1 MRLPSF
7 LTSGYSFKNNEYE
20 IKLKY
25 ILFNLMLLFNALM
38 VGIMIFVRV
47 SQQEYTQAFADG
59 LYVFFGFVSFFLAR
73 HSQQYFEKLI
83 VFVILYSYVI
93 TTASLLMI
101 KNPFVGISWFIV
113 LLIISFF
120 LRGTKT
126 GTIIFVISQITIFSI
141 GILKWH
147 YSLETILIAMIPYY
161 SIFFFMLFFE
171 KRNNE
176 YKQIVEK
183 QKEEFKHR
191 AEYDS
196 LTNIPN
202 RVLFNDRFKE
212 YLKKSKRSNEKIA
225 VCFLDIDKFKE
236 INDNY
241 GHEVGDIVLQKVTQR
256 LRSQIRESDTFA
268 RLGGDEFAIIINDF
282 HKRSDVIMIIEKF
295 FKVMEE
301 EFVIKEQ
308 TICVTLSIG
317 IIFVP
322 ENCYN
327 IDIVMN
333 HADQAMYEAKKSGRN
348 QYSIG
353 ENLKG
358 RCSPPDG
365 CGT

>member
-1 MRLPSF
+1 
-7 LTSGYSFKNNEYE
+7 
-20 IKLKY
+20 
-25 ILFNLMLLFNALM
+25 MLLFNAFM
-38 VGIMIFVRV
+38 VGIMIFVRI

-59 LYVFFGFVSFFLAR
+59 IYVLFGVITFFLAR
-73 HSQQYFEKLI
+73 RSQKYFEKLI
-83 VFVILYSYVI
+83 IFVILYSYLV
-93 TTASLLMI
+93 TTASLLTI
-101 KNPFVGISWFIV
+101 KNPFVGIAWFIV

-120 LRGTKT
+120 LKGTKT
-126 GTIIFVISQITIFSI
+126 GMIVFVVSQITIFLI

-147 YSLETILIAMIPYY
+147 YSLESVLIAMIPYY

-171 KRNNE
+171 KRNDE
-176 YKQIVEK
+176 YKKILEK

-202 RVLFNDRFKE
+202 RVLFNDRLKE
-212 YLKKSKRSNEKIA
+212 YLKRSKRNSEKIA
-225 VCFLDIDKFKE
+225 VCFIDIDKFKE
-236 INDNY
+236 INDTY
-241 GHEVGDIVLQKVTQR
+241 GHEVGDIVLQRVTQR

-301 EFVIKEQ
+301 EFSIKEQ

-327 IDIVMN
+327 IDILMN

-353 ENLKG
+353 EIYG
-358 RCSPPDG
+358 EA
-365 CGT
+365 